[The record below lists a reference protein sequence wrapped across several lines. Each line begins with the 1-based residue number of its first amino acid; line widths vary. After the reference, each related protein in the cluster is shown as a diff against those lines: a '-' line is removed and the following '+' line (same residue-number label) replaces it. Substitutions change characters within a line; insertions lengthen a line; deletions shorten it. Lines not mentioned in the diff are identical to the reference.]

1 MESEQHWLWQT
12 VRRARRRLLAALWLR
27 RIFRALAMGAAAA
40 GLLILALVILRQLVP
55 SLPLPHWYA
64 FWGLPVVLVFCTL
77 PVTRK
82 VTIAQAALFLDRRTG
97 MDERLSTALEI
108 DREPQGWRRHLQ
120 FLAGHEAVERLRS
133 APPRALRPPLV
144 APRLLATAMLAIAAL
159 GLSTLILQSVRLAD
173 SGNPRVLR
181 LATLSVSPRHHSA
194 ATPRRRP
201 LARPG
206 TAPDTAPGQ
215 VTPVGANARKYHDE
229 LLRLARLLRR
239 LPTRPRAVLA
249 RRERPVAALL
259 KSLTVAT
266 ATPGQGNARTEPG
279 SAPQRGR
286 RMTAPQHGAPE
297 SATISRAAPAL
308 VESAPPGSGRA
319 AAVTL
324 GTGVRSATRGDFS
337 PRLHSLLV
345 KLQREISQGDVSR
358 RTRRAIA
365 DLLNGA
371 APTVVRAAAA
381 GVGEMPSQVAKN
393 GPRLPR
399 TQGTAGPNSQVAADS
414 MGADGLFGAEA
425 GVVTGPAV
433 AVLHSPPRSDGHTG
447 RASSRWSPRAVPRH
461 NRVRGAIPAG
471 YRRLVERYFSGG
483 PN

>member
-1 MESEQHWLWQT
+1 MESEQQRLWQT
-12 VRRARRRLLAALWLR
+12 VQRARRRLLAALWLH
-27 RIFRALAMGAAAA
+27 RIFRALALGAAAA
-40 GLLILALVILRQLVP
+40 CLLILALVILRQLVP

-108 DREPQGWRRHLQ
+108 DREPEGWRRHLQ

-133 APPRALRPPLV
+133 TAPRALRPPLV

-173 SGNPRVLR
+173 SGNARVPR
-181 LATLSVSPRHHSA
+181 LATLSVSLPHHSA
-194 ATPRRRP
+194 ATPRRRL

-206 TAPDTAPGQ
+206 AAPGRVTQ
-215 VTPVGANARKYHDE
+215 VGMNARKYRDE
-229 LLRLARLLRR
+229 LLRLNRLLRR
-239 LPTRPRAVLA
+239 IPTRPRAVVA
-249 RRERPVAALL
+249 QRERPVTALL

-266 ATPGQGNARTEPG
+266 ATAGPGNAGTEPG
-279 SAPQRGR
+279 SAPQLGR
-286 RMTAPQHGAPE
+286 RMTAPPRGAAE
-297 SATISRAAPAL
+297 SATISRAGRAL
-308 VESAPPGSGRA
+308 VESTPPGSGRA

-345 KLQREISQGDVSR
+345 KLQREISQGDVSP
-358 RTRRAIA
+358 RTRRTIA
-365 DLLNGA
+365 GLLNGA
-371 APTVVRAAAA
+371 APTVGRAAAA
-381 GVGEMPSQVAKN
+381 GVGELPRQVAKT

-399 TQGTAGPNSQVAADS
+399 TQGTAGPNSQPATDS
-414 MGADGLFGAEA
+414 MEGHGLSRAEG
-425 GVVTGPAV
+425 GVVAGPAV
-433 AVLHSPPRSDGHTG
+433 AVLHSPPRLDGHTG

-461 NRVRGAIPAG
+461 NRVRGVIPAG